1 MTSASMSKKKSPV
14 DHLIFEFD
22 VALRAI
28 AGGATPKRLIPK
40 IDSDKDI
47 KDKQALTSFSFLSP
61 EERAHSAG
69 LMRINHVGEVCAQA
83 LYQSQKI
90 LAKDPKTRA
99 LLDQAASEE
108 MDHMAWCEERLKELD
123 SRPSLLNPLWYLGS
137 FGIGILAGL
146 AGDRWSLGFVVE
158 TEKQVERHLDDHLEK
173 LPEDDLRSRAIVEQ
187 MRNDEIEHGASAIQA
202 GGQELPNL
210 IKAMMSAASK
220 VMTTTAYKI

>member
-1 MTSASMSKKKSPV
+1 MTSNSMSKNRSPI
-14 DHLIFEFD
+14 DHLISEFD

-28 AGGATPKRLIPK
+28 AGGANSKRAIPK
-40 IDSDKDI
+40 IDSDKGI
-47 KDKQALTSFSFLSP
+47 NNKQALTSSSLLNP

-108 MDHMAWCEERLKELD
+108 MDHIAWCEERLKELD
-123 SRPSLLNPLWYLGS
+123 SRPSLLNPLWYFGS

-173 LPEDDLRSRAIVEQ
+173 LPEADLRSRAIVEQ
-187 MRNDEIEHGASAIQA
+187 MRIDEIEHGTSAIEA
-202 GGQELPNL
+202 GGQELPDP
-210 IKAMMSAASK
+210 IKAIMSAASK